1 MSKTLILAI
10 AFASTIGGFA
20 ASSAN
25 ATSFADLPMHTTAAL
40 CRAIYDE
47 ARLEPNSSRESKDAY
62 IACVGRL

>member
-1 MSKTLILAI
+1 MSKSLAI
-10 AFASTIGGFA
+10 ALALASTLGGFA
-20 ASSAN
+20 ISTAS
-25 ATSFADLPMHTTAAL
+25 ATSFADLPQHTTAAL